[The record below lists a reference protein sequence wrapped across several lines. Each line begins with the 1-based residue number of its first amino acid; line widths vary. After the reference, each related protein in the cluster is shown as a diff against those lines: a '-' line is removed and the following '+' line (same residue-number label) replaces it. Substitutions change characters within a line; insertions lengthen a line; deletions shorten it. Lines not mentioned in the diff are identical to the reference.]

1 MNNIKLWFEQSEPDY
16 YLFFLKAW
24 IPFNAWYVN
33 EYPLLK
39 KKDKEIIKELQDDIN
54 SKPKIAIQNFLENN
68 QLPDSTRFQSYLAE
82 LHYQLDNTSV
92 KHNGY
97 RLSFKEIPL
106 TENPIKHLNK
116 IDENHSVYKVE
127 RTSSYFQAYV
137 EAKGGRVKIDFKK
150 PIYDLE
156 ELTKDSDYIRL
167 EKKEKDILY
176 KLFEKINPKK
186 PISLISNSPSKK
198 NCIVLNSTNT
208 VKFIEDTEIVA
219 KGIIKVLYYLRCMLF
234 HGEITPNSTNK
245 KIYENAYYLL
255 LLINKKLN

>member
-33 EYPLLK
+33 EYPDLK
-39 KKDKEIIKELQDDIN
+39 KKDTDIIKKLQDDIN
-54 SKPKIAIQNFLENN
+54 SKPKIIIQNFLENKQN
-68 QLPDSTRFQSYLAE
+68 PDSINFQSYLAE
-82 LHYQLDNTSV
+82 LHYQLEKTSV
-92 KHNGY
+92 KHNGN
-97 RLSFKEIPL
+97 RLSFKEISL
-106 TENPIKHLNK
+106 TENPIKHQNQ
-116 IDENHSVYKVE
+116 IDEKKNVYKVE
-127 RTSSYFQAYV
+127 KTKTYYQAYI
-137 EAKGGRVKIDFKK
+137 EDKGSKVKIDFKK
-150 PIYDLE
+150 PIYDII

-167 EKKEKDILY
+167 DIKEQKILY
-176 KLFEKINPKK
+176 KLFESINPKK
-186 PISLISNSPSKK
+186 PISIISTSKNKK
-198 NCIVLNSTNT
+198 NCIVLNSINS
-208 VKFIEDTEIVA
+208 VKFIDDSEIIA